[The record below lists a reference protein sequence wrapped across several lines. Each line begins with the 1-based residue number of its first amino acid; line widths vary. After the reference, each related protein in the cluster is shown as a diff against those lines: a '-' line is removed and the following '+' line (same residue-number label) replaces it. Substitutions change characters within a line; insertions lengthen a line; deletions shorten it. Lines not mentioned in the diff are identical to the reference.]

1 MNGITHDAIARML
14 PTESNRKNTL
24 DITLKREAGSVRIP
38 TRQVQKLP
46 LSTGIASIGFRPPG
60 GKIQSQG
67 RPLNTPS
74 HGGNPTEWRNYF
86 ECER

>member
-46 LSTGIASIGFRPPG
+46 LSTGIASIAFVLPGAPPKRAALCAERG
-60 GKIQSQG
+60 S
-67 RPLNTPS
+67 TPIT
-74 HGGNPTEWRNYF
+74 PARK
-86 ECER
+86 ERIK